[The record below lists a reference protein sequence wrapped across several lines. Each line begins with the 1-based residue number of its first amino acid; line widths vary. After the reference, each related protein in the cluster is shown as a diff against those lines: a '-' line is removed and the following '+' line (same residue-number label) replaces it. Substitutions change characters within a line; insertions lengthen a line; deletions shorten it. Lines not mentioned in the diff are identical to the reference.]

1 MTNEQIERAAEVY
14 ATQKTEQDVPES
26 YGEMTHRR
34 VAMLFDSYDIEQAFE
49 DGYAACEQSMTDSEA
64 IVIQGWVARD
74 ECGFLAIYKRKPERE
89 LNPYVNRP
97 SVWNGEVI
105 TTLNEDSFLSLTWS
119 DEPIEVELTIK
130 LKKR

>member
-1 MTNEQIERAAEVY
+1 MTPTKYQQAQEYAE
-14 ATQKTEQDVPES
+14 KIMQDVYSE
-26 YGEMTHRR
+26 EW
-34 VAMLFDSYDIEQAFE
+34 DSGYVKDLIEQAHI
-49 DGYAACEQSMTDSEA
+49 DGYTACEQSMTDSEA

>member
-1 MTNEQIERAAEVY
+1 MTYKEYEQKKQECWEEYVSKHGMKNAIPEEPFSFTFDRAFALGK
-14 ATQKTEQDVPES
+14 QFGNSEQVDA
-26 YGEMTHRR
+26 GT
-34 VAMLFDSYDIEQAFE
+34 
-49 DGYAACEQSMTDSEA
+49 
-64 IVIQGWVARD
+64 VIQGWVARD

-105 TTLNEDSFLSLTWS
+105 TTLNEESFLSLTWS

>member
-1 MTNEQIERAAEVY
+1 MTPTKEQQAQEYAEKKFPELLL
-14 ATQKTEQDVPES
+14 TMEKEPWPKTR
-26 YGEMTHRR
+26 EML
-34 VAMLFDSYDIEQAFE
+34 AKAYS
-49 DGYAACEQSMTDSEA
+49 DGYTACEQSMTDSEA